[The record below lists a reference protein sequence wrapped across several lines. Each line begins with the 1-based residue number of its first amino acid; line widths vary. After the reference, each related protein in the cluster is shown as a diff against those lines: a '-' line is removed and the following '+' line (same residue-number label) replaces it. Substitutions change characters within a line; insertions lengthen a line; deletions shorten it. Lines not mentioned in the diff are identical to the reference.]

1 MTAFAL
7 SGSGALEAGSSTS
20 SMASIAPRPRTSPI
34 AGQRDLPGEHPLADP
49 VADDAGPLEE
59 ALLLEHV
66 EHGEG
71 RGLRDGV
78 ADVRP
83 ADRTGVRAVHD
94 LGAPD
99 DARERE
105 ARGDRLR
112 NRHQV
117 GLDAEVLHRE
127 HPPGAPEAGLH
138 LVGDEHDPVPVAE
151 LAEALEVLA

>member
-1 MTAFAL
+1 MTAFAR
-7 SGSGALEAGSSTS
+7 SGAGSFEAGSSTS

-34 AGQRDLPGEHPLADP
+34 AGQRDCQASIRSRMP
-49 VADDAGPLEE
+49 VADDARPLEE

-66 EHGEG
+66 EHGES
-71 RGLRDGV
+71 RGLRDRV

-112 NRHQV
+112 NRDQV

-151 LAEALEVLA
+151 LAEPLEVLA